1 MESDI
6 FWVNIKTLLKAHKLT
21 QKNFAQKIH
30 IPPSTLNRW
39 IQYNRIPNTYVVYS
53 MAVTLGVSS
62 NFLLGN
68 EEKDIGARRL
78 SELKV
83 RVALGKIEGLIEEIL
98 VEIRSN
104 NPIRKEPNKSKK
116 AIPGIRRSKKTIN
129 AK

>member
-21 QKNFAQKIH
+21 QKRFAEKIH

-39 IQYNRIPNTYVVYS
+39 IQHSRIPNTHIVYS
-53 MAVTLGVSS
+53 MAVLLGVTS
-62 NFLLGN
+62 NFLQGN

-83 RVALGKIEGLIEEIL
+83 RAALGKIEGLIEEIL
-98 VEIRSN
+98 VEIKSN
-104 NPIRKEPNKSKK
+104 NPIRKEPNKSKR
-116 AIPGIRRSKKTIN
+116 AIPGTRRSKKTIT
-129 AK
+129 KK